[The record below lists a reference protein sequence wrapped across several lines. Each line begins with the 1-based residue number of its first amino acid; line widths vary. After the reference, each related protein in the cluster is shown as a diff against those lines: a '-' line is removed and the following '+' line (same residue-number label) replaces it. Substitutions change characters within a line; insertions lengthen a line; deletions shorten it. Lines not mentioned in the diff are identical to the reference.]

1 MDGRRVRS
9 ARLAMGGIAHKPWR
23 LRAAESSLRG
33 ISLDDVE
40 GLRSAIAASFAD
52 ARPLAHNAFKVE
64 LAQRV
69 ALRALQTAG
78 ART

>member
-1 MDGRRVRS
+1 
-9 ARLAMGGIAHKPWR
+9 MGGVAHKPWR
-23 LRAAESSLRG
+23 LTTAETSVRG
-33 ISLDDVE
+33 ISLADVD
-40 GLRSAIAASFAD
+40 GLRSAISTSFDD

-78 ART
+78 ARL